1 MLKFSFETVDS
12 FYFIPPMFI
21 FLNNSYWFLFY
32 KKISFTKMFLSLPP
46 LAFLSLPPPD
56 LLSFLERQ
64 PHVAQTGL
72 ELTVTCN
79 SQSSH
84 LFTF

>member
-1 MLKFSFETVDS
+1 
-12 FYFIPPMFI
+12 
-21 FLNNSYWFLFY
+21 
-32 KKISFTKMFLSLPP
+32 MFLSLPP

-56 LLSFLERQ
+56 LLSFLERR